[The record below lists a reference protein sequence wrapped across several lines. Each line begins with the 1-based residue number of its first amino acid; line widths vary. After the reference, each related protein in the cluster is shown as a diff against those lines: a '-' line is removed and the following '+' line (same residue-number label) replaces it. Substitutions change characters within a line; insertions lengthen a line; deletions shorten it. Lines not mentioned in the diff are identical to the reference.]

1 MAGYAMAVA
10 AGTILAVGC
19 PSAGSSPGVAS
30 MLCAKAS
37 APANVDEGV
46 IREPS
51 DVPAEQG

>member
-1 MAGYAMAVA
+1 MAGYATAVA